1 MEFQEVE
8 VVIDANGEI
17 QIEVRGVKGR
27 ACLDLT
33 DDLVAALGGEV
44 LEHELTAEADEEPS
58 EVDVFESARTGR

>member
-8 VVIDANGEI
+8 VVIDANGEV

-44 LEHELTAEADEEPS
+44 CEQELTAEADEAPS
-58 EVDVFESARTGR
+58 EVNVLEPARVRR